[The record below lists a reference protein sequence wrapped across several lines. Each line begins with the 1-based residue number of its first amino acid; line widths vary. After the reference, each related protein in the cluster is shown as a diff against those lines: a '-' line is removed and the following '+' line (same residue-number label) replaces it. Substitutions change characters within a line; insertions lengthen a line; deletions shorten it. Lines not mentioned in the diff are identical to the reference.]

1 MNRALSCLILF
12 LFCFNPAVANDLN
25 EQAEAALGS
34 GDAEAALGL
43 YLEILVNKPGDAE
56 TIEMVV
62 YLAQELGA
70 SELAAEV
77 LAEQVEIAI
86 ASDKERV
93 ADLHDKISEV
103 YSAIPVELVAM
114 QDAVSQI
121 GDDEV
126 RAAISE
132 LRTANCE

>member
-1 MNRALSCLILF
+1 
-12 LFCFNPAVANDLN
+12 
-25 EQAEAALGS
+25 
-34 GDAEAALGL
+34 
-43 YLEILVNKPGDAE
+43 
-56 TIEMVV
+56 MVV